1 MSRLL
6 SDGFG
11 LAVTFLVS
19 ATVWVTLGIGLF
31 QFVRE
36 EARQV
41 RVAPRRSQRLE
52 RYGQRVS

>member
-1 MSRLL
+1 VSRLL

-11 LAVTFLVS
+11 LAVTFLVP
-19 ATVWVTLGIGLF
+19 AAVWITLAVGLF

-36 EARQV
+36 EVRQV

-52 RYGQRVS
+52 RYSQRVS